1 MKNEEV
7 VKIVR
12 DAMIKLHERRTN
24 VQLSPEVMKIKGSS
38 EVKVKAR
45 SPQSLNKSFRSSG
58 KHLESI
64 RE

>member
-1 MKNEEV
+1 MKNEEI

-12 DAMIKLHERRTN
+12 DAMIKLHERRADI
-24 VQLSPEVMKIKGSS
+24 QRSPEVMKIKGSS

-45 SPQSLNKSFRSSG
+45 SPQNKSFRSSG